1 MCATSRLAPRKDG
14 KIACDYTWLTDN
26 MFTGSG
32 ARCGSRFAK
41 QQSLTSVQRDLL
53 NTILEA
59 GQVMRR
65 CALAAAAVRRT
76 LCLLL
81 GLLGAAAPGQAAGFN
96 FASLQSLLSR
106 QDIESVEELIAAL
119 PAAQRSRYAL
129 VFESRSLQG
138 ASLENPRVILYG
150 ADARF
155 IVTYNGSPAQRGFR
169 VVETMEFDDDSKE
182 FRLRELLFPERA
194 AGVDKV
200 VVSELNPARCARCHG
215 APARPVWDTFPLWP
229 GAYGE
234 RYRARLS
241 ARERT
246 GLSAFL
252 ALQPTHPR
260 YGQLLGAKRFADP
273 QTFRSSALTQYAG
286 IPEEPPNAELAID
299 LGRLQ
304 AQSIARQLVRQP
316 AFDLY
321 RYALLGLADNACGR
335 LADFYPEALWRTQRH
350 GLERFAR
357 DTAATNARQ
366 AQLKAARAA
375 SSGGAAVAADG
386 GTSGNALV
394 QLRFVAES
402 ALGIST
408 QNWTLALEKGTYDF
422 TMPPLPAQPLRETL
436 LAEVAARDAAVR
448 DLSLYRT
455 SSDGDRYCSYLKRRS
470 RAALAPAEDGAQGV
484 IAPDP
489 ASPLG
494 RAGGAATTGALA
506 NAPAAASITRP
517 AALQLCVSCH
527 ETGVAPQL
535 PFSDPT
541 QLTRQLRVRP
551 SAHGTLIEVI
561 RFRLSA
567 AAGAQHMPL
576 GLNLSD
582 ADRESLEAYFAALA
596 ASSN

>member
-1 MCATSRLAPRKDG
+1 MR
-14 KIACDYTWLTDN
+14 
-26 MFTGSG
+26 
-32 ARCGSRFAK
+32 
-41 QQSLTSVQRDLL
+41 
-53 NTILEA
+53 EA
-59 GQVMRR
+59 GRVTRR
-65 CALAAAAVRRT
+65 CASAVRRSA

-81 GLLGAAAPGQAAGFN
+81 GLLGAAPPGQAAGFN

-106 QDIESVEELIAAL
+106 QDIGSVEELIAAL
-119 PAAQRSRYAL
+119 PAAQRNRYAL

-138 ASLENPRVILYG
+138 ASPENPRVILFG
-150 ADARF
+150 PDARF
-155 IVTYNGSPAQRGFR
+155 IVTFNGSPAQRGFR

-194 AGVDKV
+194 GSPDKV
-200 VVSELNPARCARCHG
+200 VVSEVNPQRCTRCHG
-215 APARPVWDTFPLWP
+215 APPQPVWDTFPLWP

-241 ARERT
+241 ARERA

-260 YGQLLGAKRFADP
+260 YGQLLDVKRFADP
-273 QTFRSSALTQYAG
+273 QTFRSSALSQYAG
-286 IPEEPPNAELAID
+286 IPEEPPNAELSVY

-316 AFDLY
+316 AFEPY

-335 LADFYPEALWRTQRH
+335 LADFYPAALWRTQRS
-350 GLERFAR
+350 GFERFAR
-357 DTAATNARQ
+357 DSAASNARQ

-375 SSGGAAVAADG
+375 FTGGAVDR
-386 GTSGNALV
+386 TTNDNALV

-408 QNWTLALEKGTYDF
+408 RSWTLALERGTYDF
-422 TMPPLPAQPLRETL
+422 TLPPLPAQPLRETL
-436 LAEVAARDAAVR
+436 LAEVATSDATIR
-448 DLSLYRT
+448 DLSLYWT

-470 RAALAPAEDGAQGV
+470 RAALTSSNDGANAV
-484 IAPDP
+484 LAPDP
-489 ASPLG
+489 TSTP
-494 RAGGAATTGALA
+494 ATTA
-506 NAPAAASITRP
+506 RP

-527 ETGVAPQL
+527 ETGAAPPL
-535 PFSDPT
+535 PFSSPT
-541 QLTRQLRVRP
+541 QLTQQLRVRP
-551 SAHGTLIEVI
+551 SAHGTLIDEI

-582 ADRESLEAYFAALA
+582 AERESLEAYFAALA
-596 ASSN
+596 ASN

>member
-1 MCATSRLAPRKDG
+1 MR
-14 KIACDYTWLTDN
+14 
-26 MFTGSG
+26 
-32 ARCGSRFAK
+32 
-41 QQSLTSVQRDLL
+41 
-53 NTILEA
+53 EA
-59 GQVMRR
+59 GQVSCASAIAAMRR
-65 CALAAAAVRRT
+65 ST

-81 GLLGAAAPGQAAGFN
+81 GLLGAAPPGQAAGFD
-96 FASLQSLLSR
+96 FASLQSLLSH
-106 QDIESVEELIAAL
+106 QDIGSVEELIAAL
-119 PAAQRSRYAL
+119 PAAQRNRYAL

-138 ASLENPRVILYG
+138 ASPENPRVILYG
-150 ADARF
+150 PDARF
-155 IVTYNGSPAQRGFR
+155 IVTFSGSPAQRGFR

-194 AGVDKV
+194 AGPDKV
-200 VVSELNPARCARCHG
+200 VVSEVNPQRCTRCHG
-215 APARPVWDTFPLWP
+215 APPRPVWDTFPLWP

-234 RYRARLS
+234 RYRATLS
-241 ARERT
+241 AR
-246 GLSAFL
+246 
-252 ALQPTHPR
+252 
-260 YGQLLGAKRFADP
+260 
-273 QTFRSSALTQYAG
+273 
-286 IPEEPPNAELAID
+286 
-299 LGRLQ
+299 
-304 AQSIARQLVRQP
+304 
-316 AFDLY
+316 
-321 RYALLGLADNACGR
+321 
-335 LADFYPEALWRTQRH
+335 QRP

-375 SSGGAAVAADG
+375 SGGGAAVAADG
-386 GTSGNALV
+386 GTSDNSLM

-402 ALGIST
+402 ALGIAT

-422 TMPPLPAQPLRETL
+422 TMPSLPAQPLRETL

-470 RAALAPAEDGAQGV
+470 RAALTPAEDGAQGV

-489 ASPLG
+489 TSPLA
-494 RAGGAATTGALA
+494 RAGAAPAIGALA

-517 AALQLCVSCH
+517 AALQLCVNCH
-527 ETGVAPQL
+527 ETGVAPQV
-535 PFSDPT
+535 PFSSPA
-541 QLTRQLRVRP
+541 QLMQQLRVRP
-551 SAHGTLIEVI
+551 SAHGTLIDEI

>member
-1 MCATSRLAPRKDG
+1 
-14 KIACDYTWLTDN
+14 
-26 MFTGSG
+26 
-32 ARCGSRFAK
+32 
-41 QQSLTSVQRDLL
+41 
-53 NTILEA
+53 
-59 GQVMRR
+59 MRR
-65 CALAAAAVRRT
+65 CALAVAAVRRT

-106 QDIESVEELIAAL
+106 QDIDSVEELIAAL

-150 ADARF
+150 TDARF
-155 IVTYNGSPAQRGFR
+155 IVTFNGSPAQRGFR

-182 FRLRELLFPERA
+182 FRLRELVFPERA
-194 AGVDKV
+194 DGVAKV
-200 VVSELNPARCARCHG
+200 VVSEVNPQHCARCHG

-241 ARERT
+241 ARERA
-246 GLSAFL
+246 GLAAFL

-260 YGQLLGAKRFADP
+260 YGQLLGVKRFADP

-304 AQSIARQLVRQP
+304 AQSIAGQLVRQP
-316 AFDLY
+316 GFELY

-335 LADFYPEALWRTQRH
+335 LADFYPDALWRTQRP
-350 GLERFAR
+350 GFERFAR
-357 DTAATNARQ
+357 DSAATNARQ

-375 SSGGAAVAADG
+375 FNGGAAVTADS
-386 GTSGNALV
+386 GTRDNALV

-402 ALGIST
+402 ALGIAT
-408 QNWTLALEKGTYDF
+408 QNWTLALERGTYDF
-422 TMPPLPAQPLRETL
+422 TMPPSPAQPLRETL
-436 LAEVAARDAAVR
+436 LAEVATRDATIR
-448 DLSLYRT
+448 DLSLYWT

-470 RAALAPAEDGAQGV
+470 RAALTPSNDGANGV
-484 IAPDP
+484 IALDPTSPPAGVSPDP
-489 ASPLG
+489 TAV
-494 RAGGAATTGALA
+494 LA
-506 NAPAAASITRP
+506 NAPAAATLARP
-517 AALQLCVSCH
+517 AALQLCISCH
-527 ETGVAPQL
+527 ETGVAPLL
-535 PFSDPT
+535 PFSDA
-541 QLTRQLRVRP
+541 TRLAQQLRVRP
-551 SAHGTLIEVI
+551 SAHGALIDEI
-561 RFRLSA
+561 RFRLSS
-567 AAGAQHMPL
+567 AAGPHQMPL

-582 ADRESLEAYFAALA
+582 AERDSLESYFAALA
-596 ASSN
+596 AAAN

>member
-1 MCATSRLAPRKDG
+1 
-14 KIACDYTWLTDN
+14 
-26 MFTGSG
+26 MFTGWG

-41 QQSLTSVQRDLL
+41 PQTLTSVQRDLL
-53 NTILEA
+53 NTIPEA
-59 GQVMRR
+59 GQVVRR
-65 CALAAAAVRRT
+65 CALAVAAVRRT

-106 QDIESVEELIAAL
+106 QDIDSVEELIAAL

-150 ADARF
+150 TDARF
-155 IVTYNGSPAQRGFR
+155 IVTFNGSPAQRGFR

-182 FRLRELLFPERA
+182 FRLRELVFPERA

-200 VVSELNPARCARCHG
+200 VVSEVNPQHCARCHG

-246 GLSAFL
+246 GLAAFL

-260 YGQLLGAKRFADP
+260 YGQLLGVKRFADP
-273 QTFRSSALTQYAG
+273 QTFRSSALSQYAG

-304 AQSIARQLVRQP
+304 AQSIARHLVRQP
-316 AFDLY
+316 GFELY

-335 LADFYPEALWRTQRH
+335 LADFYPDALWRTQRP
-350 GLERFAR
+350 GFERFAR
-357 DTAATNARQ
+357 DSAATNARQ
-366 AQLKAARAA
+366 GQLKAARAA
-375 SSGGAAVAADG
+375 FSGGAAVTADS
-386 GTSGNALV
+386 GTRDNALV

-402 ALGIST
+402 ALGIAT
-408 QNWTLALEKGTYDF
+408 QNWTLALERGTYDF
-422 TMPPLPAQPLRETL
+422 TMPPSPAQPLRETL
-436 LAEVAARDAAVR
+436 LAEVATRDATIR
-448 DLSLYRT
+448 DLSLYWT

-470 RAALAPAEDGAQGV
+470 RAALTPSNDRANGV
-484 IAPDP
+484 IALDPTSPPAGVAPDP
-489 ASPLG
+489 TAV
-494 RAGGAATTGALA
+494 LA
-506 NAPAAASITRP
+506 NAPAAATLARP

-527 ETGVAPQL
+527 ETGVAPLL
-535 PFSDPT
+535 PFSDAT
-541 QLTRQLRVRP
+541 QLAQQLRVRP
-551 SAHGTLIEVI
+551 SAHGALIEEI
-561 RFRLSA
+561 RFRLSS
-567 AAGAQHMPL
+567 AAGPHQMPL

-582 ADRESLEAYFAALA
+582 AERESLESYFAALA
-596 ASSN
+596 ASAN

>member
-1 MCATSRLAPRKDG
+1 
-14 KIACDYTWLTDN
+14 
-26 MFTGSG
+26 
-32 ARCGSRFAK
+32 
-41 QQSLTSVQRDLL
+41 
-53 NTILEA
+53 
-59 GQVMRR
+59 
-65 CALAAAAVRRT
+65 VRRT

-96 FASLQSLLSR
+96 FASLQSLLSH
-106 QDIESVEELIAAL
+106 QDIGSVEELIAAL

-155 IVTYNGSPAQRGFR
+155 IVTFNGSPAQRGFR

-182 FRLRELLFPERA
+182 FRLRELVFPERA

-200 VVSELNPARCARCHG
+200 VVSELNPQHCARCHG

-246 GLSAFL
+246 GLAAFL
-252 ALQPTHPR
+252 ALQPTQPR
-260 YGQLLGAKRFADP
+260 YGQLLGVKRFADP
-273 QTFRSSALTQYAG
+273 QTFRSSALSQYAG
-286 IPEEPPNAELAID
+286 IPEEPPNAELAIN

-316 AFDLY
+316 GFELY

-335 LADFYPEALWRTQRH
+335 LADFYPDALWRTQRP
-350 GLERFAR
+350 GFERFAR
-357 DTAATNARQ
+357 DSAATNARQ

-375 SSGGAAVAADG
+375 YGGGAAVAADS
-386 GTSGNALV
+386 GTSDNALV

-402 ALGIST
+402 ALGIAT
-408 QNWTLALEKGTYDF
+408 QNWTLALERGTYDF
-422 TMPPLPAQPLRETL
+422 TMPPSPAQPLRETL
-436 LAEVAARDAAVR
+436 LAEVATRDATIR
-448 DLSLYRT
+448 DLSLYWT

-470 RAALAPAEDGAQGV
+470 RAALTPSNDGANGV
-484 IAPDP
+484 IALDPTATATPAGVAPDP
-489 ASPLG
+489 TAV
-494 RAGGAATTGALA
+494 LA
-506 NAPAAASITRP
+506 NAPAAATLARP

-527 ETGVAPQL
+527 ETGGAPLL
-535 PFSDPT
+535 PFSDAT
-541 QLTRQLRVRP
+541 QLAQQLRVRP
-551 SAHGTLIEVI
+551 SAHGALIDEI
-561 RFRLSA
+561 RFRLSS
-567 AAGAQHMPL
+567 AAGPHQMPL

-582 ADRESLEAYFAALA
+582 AERESLESYFAVLA
-596 ASSN
+596 ASAN

>member
-1 MCATSRLAPRKDG
+1 
-14 KIACDYTWLTDN
+14 
-26 MFTGSG
+26 
-32 ARCGSRFAK
+32 
-41 QQSLTSVQRDLL
+41 
-53 NTILEA
+53 
-59 GQVMRR
+59 MRR
-65 CALAAAAVRRT
+65 ST

-81 GLLGAAAPGQAAGFN
+81 GLLGAAPPGQAAGFN
-96 FASLQSLLSR
+96 YASLQSLLSR
-106 QDIESVEELIAAL
+106 QDIGSVEELIAAL
-119 PAAQRSRYAL
+119 PAAQRNRYAL

-138 ASLENPRVILYG
+138 ASPENPRVILYG
-150 ADARF
+150 PDARF
-155 IVTYNGSPAQRGFR
+155 IVTFSGSPAQRGFR

-194 AGVDKV
+194 AGPDKV
-200 VVSELNPARCARCHG
+200 VVSEVNPQRCTRCHG
-215 APARPVWDTFPLWP
+215 APPRPVWDTFPLWP

-234 RYRARLS
+234 RYRATLS
-241 ARERT
+241 ARERA
-246 GLSAFL
+246 GLAAFL
-252 ALQPTHPR
+252 ALQPKHPR
-260 YGQLLGAKRFADP
+260 YGELLDVKRFADP

-286 IPEEPPNAELAID
+286 IPEEPPNAELSVY

-304 AQSIARQLVRQP
+304 SQSIARQLVRQP
-316 AFDLY
+316 AFELY
-321 RYALLGLADNACGR
+321 RYALLGLADTACGR
-335 LADFYPEALWRTQRH
+335 LADFYPDALWRTQRH

-375 SSGGAAVAADG
+375 SGGGAAVAADG
-386 GTSGNALV
+386 GTSDNSLM

-402 ALGIST
+402 ALGIAT

-422 TMPPLPAQPLRETL
+422 TMPSLPAQPLRETL

-470 RAALAPAEDGAQGV
+470 RAALTPAEDGAQGV

-489 ASPLG
+489 TSPLA
-494 RAGGAATTGALA
+494 RAGAAPAIGALA

-517 AALQLCVSCH
+517 AALQLCVNCH
-527 ETGVAPQL
+527 ETGVAPQV
-535 PFSDPT
+535 PFSSPA
-541 QLTRQLRVRP
+541 QLMQQLRVRP
-551 SAHGTLIEVI
+551 SAHGTLIDEI

>member
-1 MCATSRLAPRKDG
+1 MCATSRLAPRQDG
-14 KIACDYTWLTDN
+14 KIACDFTRLSDN
-26 MFTGSG
+26 MSTGTG
-32 ARCGSRFAK
+32 ARSESRFAK
-41 QQSLTSVQRDLL
+41 QQSVTSAQRDLL
-53 NTILEA
+53 NTIREA
-59 GQVMRR
+59 GQVTRR
-65 CALAAAAVRRT
+65 CALAVAAVRHST

-81 GLLGAAAPGQAAGFN
+81 GLLGAAAPAQAAGFN
-96 FASLQSLLSR
+96 FASLQWLLSH
-106 QDIESVEELIAAL
+106 QDIGSVEELLAAL
-119 PAAQRSRYAL
+119 PAAQRNRYAL

-138 ASLENPRVILYG
+138 ASPENPRVVLFG
-150 ADARF
+150 PDARF
-155 IVTYNGSPAQRGFR
+155 IVTFNGSPAQRGFR

-182 FRLRELLFPERA
+182 FRLRELVFPERA

-200 VVSELNPARCARCHG
+200 VVSEVNPQHCARCHG

-246 GLSAFL
+246 GLAAFL

-260 YGQLLGAKRFADP
+260 YGQLLGVKRFADP
-273 QTFRSSALTQYAG
+273 QTFRSSALSQYAG
-286 IPEEPPNAELAID
+286 IPEEPPNAELAIN

-316 AFDLY
+316 GFELY

-335 LADFYPEALWRTQRH
+335 LADFYPDALWRTQRP
-350 GLERFAR
+350 GFERFAR
-357 DTAATNARQ
+357 DSAATNARQ

-375 SSGGAAVAADG
+375 FSGGAAVTADS
-386 GTSGNALV
+386 GTRDNALV

-402 ALGIST
+402 ALGIAT
-408 QNWTLALEKGTYDF
+408 QNWTLALERGTYDF
-422 TMPPLPAQPLRETL
+422 TMPPSPAQPLRETL
-436 LAEVAARDAAVR
+436 LAEVATRDATIR
-448 DLSLYRT
+448 DLSLYWT

-470 RAALAPAEDGAQGV
+470 RTALTPSNDSAPGVVAPHQTSPFARLDAAP
-484 IAPDP
+484 
-489 ASPLG
+489 
-494 RAGGAATTGALA
+494 T
-506 NAPAAASITRP
+506 AASIAPP
-517 AALQLCVSCH
+517 AALRLCVSCH
-527 ETGVAPQL
+527 ETGVAPLL

-541 QLTRQLRVRP
+541 QLTQQLRVRP
-551 SAHGTLIEVI
+551 SAHGALLDEI

-582 ADRESLEAYFAALA
+582 ADRDSLEAYFAALA

>member
-1 MCATSRLAPRKDG
+1 
-14 KIACDYTWLTDN
+14 
-26 MFTGSG
+26 MFTGWG

-41 QQSLTSVQRDLL
+41 QQTLTSVQRDLL
-53 NTILEA
+53 NTIPEA
-59 GQVMRR
+59 GKVMRR
-65 CALAAAAVRRT
+65 CALAVAAVRRT

-96 FASLQSLLSR
+96 FTSLQSLLSR
-106 QDIESVEELIAAL
+106 QDINSVEELIAAL

-155 IVTYNGSPAQRGFR
+155 IVTFNGSPAQRGFR

-182 FRLRELLFPERA
+182 FRLRELVFPERA

-200 VVSELNPARCARCHG
+200 VVSEVNPQHCARCHG

-246 GLSAFL
+246 GLAVFL

-260 YGQLLGAKRFADP
+260 YGQLLGVKRFADP

-286 IPEEPPNAELAID
+286 IPEEPPNAELAVN

-316 AFDLY
+316 GFELY

-335 LADFYPEALWRTQRH
+335 LADFYPDALWRTQRP
-350 GLERFAR
+350 GFERFAR
-357 DTAATNARQ
+357 DSAATNARQ

-375 SSGGAAVAADG
+375 FGGGAAVTADS
-386 GTSGNALV
+386 GTSDNALV
-394 QLRFVAES
+394 QLRFVAEA
-402 ALGIST
+402 ALGIAT
-408 QNWTLALEKGTYDF
+408 QNWTLALERGTYDF
-422 TMPPLPAQPLRETL
+422 TMPPSPAQPLRETL
-436 LAEVAARDAAVR
+436 LAEVATRDATIR
-448 DLSLYRT
+448 DLSLYWT

-470 RAALAPAEDGAQGV
+470 RAALTPSNDGANGV
-484 IAPDP
+484 IALDPTSPPAGVAPDP
-489 ASPLG
+489 TAV
-494 RAGGAATTGALA
+494 LA
-506 NAPAAASITRP
+506 NAPAAATLARP

-527 ETGVAPQL
+527 ETGVAPLL
-535 PFSDPT
+535 PFSNAP
-541 QLTRQLRVRP
+541 QLAQQLRVRP
-551 SAHGTLIEVI
+551 SAHGALIDEI
-561 RFRLSA
+561 RFRLSS
-567 AAGAQHMPL
+567 AAGPHQMPL

-582 ADRESLEAYFAALA
+582 AERESLESYFAALA
-596 ASSN
+596 AAAN